1 MFCNVS
7 GAFWALIV
15 GAIASNVESGEER
28 LMKMVTIQ
36 WLSIV
41 GLMFGAT
48 LSVAQENQM
57 IKLPQPQVKTGVPL
71 MQALHDR
78 KSIREFSAEQLPA
91 QALSDLLWAAF
102 GINRQETGGRTAPS
116 TRNWQS
122 IGIYVATSK
131 GLYLYDAK
139 NHGLKLVQTGDIR
152 AQTGTQDFVMNAPVN
167 LIFVSDFTRMDSDTS
182 QEDKKIAA
190 SIDTGFISQNVYL
203 YCASAGLATV
213 VRGSVDRE
221 ALAKAMK
228 LKPTQWIVAAQ
239 SVGFPK
245 K

>member
-1 MFCNVS
+1 
-7 GAFWALIV
+7 
-15 GAIASNVESGEER
+15 
-28 LMKMVTIQ
+28 MVMIQ

-48 LSVAQENQM
+48 LSVAQENKA

-78 KSIREFSAEQLPA
+78 KSVREFSTEKLPA

-116 TRNWQS
+116 TRNWQD
-122 IGIYVATSK
+122 IDIYVATAE
-131 GLYLYDAK
+131 GLYLFDAK
-139 NHGLKLVQTGDIR
+139 NHALKLIQTGDIR
-152 AQTGTQDFVMNAPVN
+152 GLTGTQDFVESAPVN
-167 LIFVSDFTRMDSDTS
+167 LIFISDFTRMDSDTS

-203 YCASAGLATV
+203 YCASTGLVTV
-213 VRGSVDRE
+213 VRGSVDKE

-239 SVGFPK
+239 SVGYPK

>member
-1 MFCNVS
+1 
-7 GAFWALIV
+7 
-15 GAIASNVESGEER
+15 
-28 LMKMVTIQ
+28 MKMAMIQ

-41 GLMFGAT
+41 GLMFGST
-48 LSVAQENQM
+48 LSAAQENQV
-57 IKLPQPQVKTGVPL
+57 IKLPQPQVKTGMSL

-78 KSIREFSAEQLPA
+78 KSVREFSAEQLPV

-116 TRNWQS
+116 TRNWQD
-122 IGIYVATSK
+122 IDIYVASAE
-131 GLYLYDAK
+131 GLYLFDAK
-139 NHGLKLVQTGDIR
+139 NHALTMIQAGDIR
-152 AQTGTQDFVMNAPVN
+152 AQTGTQDFVADAPVN
-167 LIFVSDFTRMDSDTS
+167 LIFISDFTRMDSDTS

-203 YCASAGLATV
+203 YCASTGLATV
-213 VRGSVDRE
+213 VRGSVDKE

>member
-1 MFCNVS
+1 MN
-7 GAFWALIV
+7 
-15 GAIASNVESGEER
+15 
-28 LMKMVTIQ
+28 MVMIQ
-36 WLSIV
+36 WLSIG

-48 LSVAQENQM
+48 LTVAQENQPM
-57 IKLPQPQVKTGVPL
+57 KLPQPQVKTGMPL

-78 KSIREFSAEQLPA
+78 KSVREFSAEKLPA

-116 TRNWQS
+116 TRNWQD
-122 IGIYVATSK
+122 IDIYVATAE
-131 GLYLYDAK
+131 GLYLFDAK
-139 NHGLKLVQTGDIR
+139 NQALKLIQAGDIR
-152 AQTGTQDFVMNAPVN
+152 ALTGVQDFVANAPVN
-167 LIFVSDFTRMDSDTS
+167 LVFISDFTRMDSDTS

-203 YCASAGLATV
+203 YCASSGLATV
-213 VRGSVDRE
+213 VRGAVDKE